1 MKCRHR
7 NNLHVSSPVEHLK
20 FLLHC
25 AKIYLLHN
33 IHNVKWHTKV
43 IINDLQN
50 DEYKIT
56 DKRKLNLVNHYTAY
70 ADNNIDGE
78 YYLPLQRYLTVEIVN
93 EPVFGKLF
101 MVCLTFIY
109 GERWFQW
116 TKRMLLKTL

>member
-25 AKIYLLHN
+25 ANIYLLHN

-43 IINDLQN
+43 IINDLPN

-78 YYLPLQRYLTVEIVN
+78 YYLPLQIYLTVEVVN

-109 GERWFQW
+109 GER
-116 TKRMLLKTL
+116 